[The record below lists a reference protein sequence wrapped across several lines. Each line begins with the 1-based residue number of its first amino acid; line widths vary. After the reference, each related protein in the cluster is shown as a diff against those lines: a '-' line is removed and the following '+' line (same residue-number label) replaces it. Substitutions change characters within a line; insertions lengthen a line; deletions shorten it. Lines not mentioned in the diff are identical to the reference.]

1 MSDFSRENT
10 CIKLLSSTMENI
22 LNNPGLQHIA
32 ENIFLNL
39 NYETLEVCQQINK
52 NSKQILENPMFWLK
66 KFIRRG
72 LSKKNQMDWI
82 EVIRITR
89 ETELEPYILSYLKR
103 CSKNEKVVDLP
114 CYINKD
120 VIEKCSTYIQQ
131 FLADFL
137 KDPKEVQ
144 QDMMKDQM
152 FQLSNGNKIED
163 IQMYALIAV
172 YLKLN
177 PNAPQEYGIT
187 PIHIAADEGFV
198 DFVQIL
204 APLTENPNAP
214 DEEGE
219 TPIHRATEWGRLN
232 IVKILA
238 PLTENPNAPDNNGD
252 TPIHI
257 ASDHGYLEIVQLLAS
272 KTDEP
277 NAPNDIGVTPI
288 HLAVDNGNL
297 DILRILAPLT
307 DKPNAPNDT
316 GITPIHI
323 AASGSH
329 SVDVSTEMIKVLAPL
344 TKNLNYSDKYGIT
357 PIQIAVRFDK
367 LEIIRILAPL
377 IHKATGL
384 DVNTPNIFGLTPI
397 HLAARNGNL
406 EIVKILTP
414 LADDPYARNQI
425 GESPIDVAAKFEK
438 SEIVDFLNSY
448 QPTKDQLMH
457 MCNLYV

>member
-1 MSDFSRENT
+1 
-10 CIKLLSSTMENI
+10 MENI
-22 LNNPGLQHIA
+22 LNNPGLQDIA

-89 ETELEPYILSYLKR
+89 ETELEPYILSYLKQ

-120 VIEKCSTYIQQ
+120 VIEKCSKYIQHN
-131 FLADFL
+131 LADFL

-144 QDMMKDQM
+144 QDTMKDQI
-152 FQLSNGNKIED
+152 FELSGNKIED

-177 PNAPQEYGIT
+177 PNAPQEFGIT

-238 PLTENPNAPDNNGD
+238 PLTENPNAPDNNRD

-257 ASDHGYLEIVQLLAS
+257 ASDHGYVEIVQLLAS
-272 KTDEP
+272 KTEDPNAPNGNGVTPIHFAVDNGDVDILKILAPLTEEP
-277 NAPNDIGVTPI
+277 NAPNE
-288 HLAVDNGNL
+288 A
-297 DILRILAPLT
+297 
-307 DKPNAPNDT
+307 
-316 GITPIHI
+316 GITPIHM
-323 AASGSH
+323 AASGNH
-329 SVDVSTEMIKVLAPL
+329 SVDVNTEIIKVLAPL

-367 LEIIRILAPL
+367 LEILEIL
-377 IHKATGL
+377 INTATCL

-397 HLAARNGNL
+397 HIAARNGNL

-448 QPTKDQLMH
+448 HPTKDQQMR